1 VPPDWVFLVPFGGM
15 ATGIVFMVVMYKLIA
30 RWIDRRQVGSGA
42 SAEELRQLRDQV
54 ESLGDVADRVAELE
68 ERVDFAER
76 MLAQQRREALPGGT
90 GGV

>member
-1 VPPDWVFLVPFGGM
+1 MPPDWVFLVPFGGM

-42 SAEELRQLRDQV
+42 SAEELQRLRADV
-54 ESLGDVADRVAELE
+54 EALEGMADRVAELE

-76 MLAQQRREALPGGT
+76 MLAQRRREGLPGG
-90 GGV
+90 G